1 MEGPQVD
8 DLGAVTVFFVRALCL
23 IISIGSVGASLFLL
37 KKNGLLVMPT
47 KNEDSEIEAS
57 GETAY
62 AGSKMDSETSVV

>member
-23 IISIGSVGASLFLL
+23 LVSIGSAGASLYLL

-47 KNEDSEIEAS
+47 KTEDSEIEAS